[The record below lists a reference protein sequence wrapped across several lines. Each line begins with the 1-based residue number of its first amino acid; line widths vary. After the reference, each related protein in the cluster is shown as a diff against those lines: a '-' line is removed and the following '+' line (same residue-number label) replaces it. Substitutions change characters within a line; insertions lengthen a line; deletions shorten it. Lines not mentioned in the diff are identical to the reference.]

1 MEKDGE
7 TPSMSGPSEL
17 ALTWVS
23 SLDPHNHRKPIIL
36 LVLLT
41 AKAKKEAEH
50 QVMWPVT
57 QRSQR

>member
-1 MEKDGE
+1 
-7 TPSMSGPSEL
+7 MSGPSEL
-17 ALTWVS
+17 ALTWAS

-41 AKAKKEAEH
+41 AKAKTEAEH

>member
-1 MEKDGE
+1 
-7 TPSMSGPSEL
+7 MSGPSEL

-41 AKAKKEAEH
+41 AKAKTEAEH
-50 QVMWPVT
+50 QVMWPMT